1 MFEAACTYT
10 IDRTISIRRCKMSR
24 GPRKTIDDKIRDKE
38 ELIESLKVRI
48 QSENRELEAL
58 RQEKRAKEVEE
69 IAEFLEDT
77 GMSVEKART
86 ILEQHI
92 AEGGENC
99 A

>member
-1 MFEAACTYT
+1 MA
-10 IDRTISIRRCKMSR
+10 R

-69 IAEFLEDT
+69 IAEFLEDS
-77 GMSVEKART
+77 GLSVEEARA

-92 AEGGENC
+92 AEGDENC

>member
-1 MFEAACTYT
+1 MA
-10 IDRTISIRRCKMSR
+10 R

-69 IAEFLEDT
+69 IAEFLEGT
-77 GMSVEKART
+77 GMSVEEART

-92 AEGGENC
+92 AEGDENC